1 LLAWLLAAVSPAAP
15 GVRAATPGETLT
27 GKLVVSDVLIAPVP
41 QLPVDATLAAA
52 IRRVARPEVSGTGGF
67 WRFHFVAFLSSPAP
81 AGGTL
86 LVRASDVTAP
96 GAAREVR
103 VFEVAAE
110 PGTPQLRVNDFVV
123 TSAMGFERGHSYEL
137 SVSPPPDDD
146 GLAAG
151 NGRSGG
157 KPDVWARGVVTL
169 R

>member
-1 LLAWLLAAVSPAAP
+1 MSCRAVGRTILLAWLLAAVSPAAP

-27 GKLVVSDVLIAPVP
+27 GKLVVSDVIIAPVP

-96 GAAREVR
+96 GAGREVR
-103 VFEVAAE
+103 VFEVA
-110 PGTPQLRVNDFVV
+110 
-123 TSAMGFERGHSYEL
+123 
-137 SVSPPPDDD
+137 
-146 GLAAG
+146 
-151 NGRSGG
+151 
-157 KPDVWARGVVTL
+157 
-169 R
+169 